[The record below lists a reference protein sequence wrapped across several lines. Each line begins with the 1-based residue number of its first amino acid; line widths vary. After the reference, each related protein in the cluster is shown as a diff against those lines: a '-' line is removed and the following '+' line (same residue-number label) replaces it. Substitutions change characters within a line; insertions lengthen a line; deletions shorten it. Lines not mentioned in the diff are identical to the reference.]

1 MSVHSSTVHSPAR
14 GVSGPGHPDPERLAR
29 HDAIF
34 RELMQLDAAAMVA
47 RMRTAPREELPA
59 EVLARA
65 YHVLIRD
72 GAGDL
77 AEAAIT
83 RLFGSGPGD
92 PLGGTDGPEY
102 MRWLLVECQ
111 YRLPARWSRWRD
123 PADLYQSTLLQILRK
138 LRRPGGANAHTA
150 WKAFCGD
157 RLVDAL
163 RERSRKK
170 DPPQVGLEAQDP
182 VTGDSLN
189 LADTVEDFP
198 WSGSTESDL
207 EEGLMAHMRAR
218 MEAVEDSRVREIG
231 LDQFF
236 GDPSPVDER
245 KDPSDPRV
253 PLTERYG
260 LDRFQV
266 FRLKKKAKKV
276 LRDAFDEWTDMPP
289 RP

>member
-1 MSVHSSTVHSPAR
+1 MSVHRSTVHSSTRAASET
-14 GVSGPGHPDPERLAR
+14 GHPDPERLAR

-34 RELMQLDAAAMVA
+34 RELMQLDPAAMIT
-47 RMRTAPREELPA
+47 RMRTAPKEELPA

-83 RLFGSGPGD
+83 RLFGGGPGD
-92 PLGGTDGPEY
+92 PPGGAGEPEY
-102 MRWLLVECQ
+102 MGWLLAECQ

-123 PADLYQSTLLQILRK
+123 PEDLYQSTLRQILRK

-170 DPPQVGLEAQDP
+170 DPPQVGLEVQGPATD
-182 VTGDSLN
+182 TTLN
-189 LADTVEDFP
+189 LVNTVDEFP
-198 WSGSTESDL
+198 WSGSTDL
-207 EEGLMAHMRAR
+207 DREEKLMAHMRAR
-218 MEAVEDSRVREIG
+218 LETVKDSRVREIG

-236 GDPSPVDER
+236 GDPSPVDE
-245 KDPSDPRV
+245 KEGS
-253 PLTERYG
+253 L
-260 LDRFQV
+260 
-266 FRLKKKAKKV
+266 
-276 LRDAFDEWTDMPP
+276 
-289 RP
+289 